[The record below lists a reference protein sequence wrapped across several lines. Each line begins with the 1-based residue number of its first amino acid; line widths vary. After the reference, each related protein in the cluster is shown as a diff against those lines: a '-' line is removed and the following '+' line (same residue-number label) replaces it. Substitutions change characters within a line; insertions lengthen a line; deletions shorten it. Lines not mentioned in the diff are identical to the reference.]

1 MTTLP
6 GMASGARDSKNPG
19 SDVDADDQRP
29 RTWKDAWPF
38 WVALV
43 IVVLA
48 ILGVVL
54 SNVLRPAE
62 ERASDSGQV
71 QFAINDNYTARNN
84 VDYGK
89 YKQTTCAAD
98 TSSSSFISEQEFVRQ
113 NRTLVESKGR
123 IVIPEITDV
132 AVNGDRAT
140 AKVNWHY
147 DKTPDDKQTTSVVVV
162 KDDGTWKLCTS

>member
-1 MTTLP
+1 
-6 GMASGARDSKNPG
+6 MASGASDSENPN
-19 SDVDADDQRP
+19 SDLDADEQRP

-38 WVALV
+38 WIALL
-43 IVVLA
+43 VVVVA
-48 ILGVVL
+48 ILAVVL
-54 SNVLRPAE
+54 SNMLRPAE

-89 YKQTTCAAD
+89 FTQSTCAAD
-98 TSSSSFISEQEFVRQ
+98 TSSTSFISEQEFVSQ
-113 NRTLVESKGR
+113 NRTSVESKGR

-132 AVNGDRAT
+132 TVNGDRAT
-140 AKVNWHY
+140 ARVHWHF
-147 DKTPDDKQTTSVVVV
+147 DKTPDEKQTTSVVVV

>member
-1 MTTLP
+1 
-6 GMASGARDSKNPG
+6 MASGASDSKNPD
-19 SDVDADDQRP
+19 SDLDADDQRP

-38 WVALV
+38 WSALV
-43 IVVLA
+43 IVVVA
-48 ILGVVL
+48 ILAVVL
-54 SNVLRPAE
+54 SNMLRPAE

-89 YKQTTCAAD
+89 FKQSTCAAD
-98 TSSSSFISEQEFVRQ
+98 TSSSSFISEQEFVSQ
-113 NRTLVESKGR
+113 NRTSVESKGR

-132 AVNGDRAT
+132 TVNGDRAT
-140 AKVNWHY
+140 ARVHWHF

-162 KDDGTWKLCTS
+162 KDDGTWKLCKS

>member
-1 MTTLP
+1 
-6 GMASGARDSKNPG
+6 MAKGARESAAGDEFEG
-19 SDVDADDQRP
+19 EQRP

-38 WVALV
+38 WIALV
-43 IVVLA
+43 VVALA

-54 SNVLRPAE
+54 SNVLRPAQ

-89 YKQTTCAAD
+89 YKESTCAAD
-98 TSSSSFISEQEFVRQ
+98 TSSPSFISGAEFVRQ
-113 NRTLVESKGR
+113 NRTSVESKGR

-132 AVNGDRAT
+132 TVNGERAT
-140 AKVNWHY
+140 ARVHWHF
-147 DKTPDDKQTTSVVVV
+147 DKTPDDEQTTSVVVV
-162 KDDGTWKLCTS
+162 KDDGRWKLCTS